1 MNNQDLLINAK
12 NELLRIK
19 KKYIVENL
27 EIDSDSLAVVE
38 IPRSEF
44 KSQTKGYFSE
54 VSEDGKLRYYTYDLN
69 LDDLND
75 YSIDELFLV
84 LKELKD
90 LEAASKNRLTAV
102 LNTIGFII
110 IFLGILSGFAVV
122 EDFGGIGVAIIILGI
137 TNGVLFFALGEII
150 KLLHQKSK

>member
-19 KKYIVENL
+19 KSFIVENLL

-44 KSQTKGYFSE
+44 KSQTEGYFSE
-54 VSEDGKLRYYTYDLN
+54 VSEDGKLRYYMYDLN
-69 LDDLND
+69 IDDLND
-75 YSIDELFLV
+75 YAIDELFLI
-84 LKELKD
+84 LNELKD

-110 IFLGILSGFAVV
+110 IFFGTLSGITVV
-122 EDFGGIGVAIIILGI
+122 
-137 TNGVLFFALGEII
+137 GE
-150 KLLHQKSK
+150 LVE

>member
-1 MNNQDLLINAK
+1 MYFMNNQDLLINAK

-19 KKYIVENL
+19 KSFIVENLL

-44 KSQTKGYFSE
+44 KSQTEGYFSE
-54 VSEDGKLRYYTYDLN
+54 VSEDGKLRYYMYDLN
-69 LDDLND
+69 IDDLND
-75 YSIDELFLV
+75 YAIDELFLI
-84 LKELKD
+84 LNELKD

-110 IFLGILSGFAVV
+110 IFFGTLSGITVV
-122 EDFGGIGVAIIILGI
+122 
-137 TNGVLFFALGEII
+137 GE
-150 KLLHQKSK
+150 LVE